1 MNDTPIISLKIRYA
15 GHDGPP
21 TERDIDL
28 MKFTN
33 VGQYHI
39 YAHCHLRNEFR
50 TFNYA
55 GIQQCVV
62 LSTGEE
68 IVDLYA
74 YLRKLHLQLSGK
86 PAKFKTFPTQK

>member
-1 MNDTPIISLKIRYA
+1 MNSTPIISFKIRYV
-15 GHDGPP
+15 GLDGPP
-21 TERDIDL
+21 ADRIIDL

-39 YAHCHLRNEFR
+39 YAFCHLRNEFR

-55 GIQQCVV
+55 GIQQCIA

-68 IVDLYA
+68 ITDLYA
-74 YLRKLHLQLSGK
+74 YLRKLYQQLHGK
-86 PAKFKTFPTQK
+86 TAKFKIFPTQK